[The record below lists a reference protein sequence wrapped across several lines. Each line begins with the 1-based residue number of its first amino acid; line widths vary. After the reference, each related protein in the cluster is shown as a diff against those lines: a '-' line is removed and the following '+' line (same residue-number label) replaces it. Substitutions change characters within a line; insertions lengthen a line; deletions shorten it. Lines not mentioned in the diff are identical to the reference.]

1 MKQKQLFTTICILC
15 FAVSI
20 KAQDYNPYKSIGK
33 KAKVLTLSHGK
44 YVEFF
49 DTDSIQR
56 IGTVMFNIRTKK
68 VVRLLNAEQ
77 VYKKASDNSSAS
89 RWYSPDPLAEKYYS
103 QSPYLFAL
111 NNPILFNDP
120 DGRDVDP
127 TNLKGRDN
135 LNAFKNLLSTKAGY
149 KLIAQFMPK
158 GSISITIGGKTT
170 TFNFDKQGARAKDNL
185 VLSSQPTSVMAPEG
199 KGNGGMPVVGQT
211 NEYER
216 DNTKEYKELGKD
228 KNYDITKGV
237 TYVVSIDQGRNEE
250 ESGSAMAHE
259 LSVHVQSNV
268 ERVKN
273 IENKIVDGTLKPG
286 TQAYVAQL
294 KTIQNSAGQDHN
306 KLYQNGNANYQNI
319 SAQLDKLKNTNQY
332 TELYQKDVNGKY

>member
-1 MKQKQLFTTICILC
+1 MQPKQLFTIICILC
-15 FAVSI
+15 CAVSI

-68 VVRLLNAEQ
+68 IVRLLNAEQ
-77 VYKKASDNSSAS
+77 VYKKASDNSFAS

-127 TNLKGRDN
+127 TNLKGKEN
-135 LNAFKNLLSTKAGY
+135 ITALQNLLSTKAGY
-149 KLIAQFMPK
+149 KLIAQFMHK
-158 GSISITIGGKTT
+158 GGVVNITIGGKTT
-170 TFNFDKQGARAKDNL
+170 TFNFTKEGSRANDNL
-185 VLSSQPTSVMAPEG
+185 SLVSVPNSKLNPEG
-199 KGNGGMPVVGQT
+199 QGDAGMPRDAVTSETERKGN
-211 NEYER
+211 
-216 DNTKEYKELGKD
+216 KEIGDD
-228 KNYDITKGV
+228 KNYDIRKGV
-237 TYVVSIDQGRNEE
+237 SFNVFLEKELSEE
-250 ESGSAMAHE
+250 KSTSALAHE
-259 LSVHVQSNV
+259 LAVHVDPNV
-268 ERVKN
+268 QRVQA
-273 IENKIVDGTLKPG
+273 IETKMVDGTLKPG
-286 TQAYVAQL
+286 TTEYIKQL
-294 KTIQNSAGQDHN
+294 KSIQNSGGTDHQSLGQGKN
-306 KLYQNGNANYQNI
+306 TTYQNI

-332 TELYQKDVNGKY
+332 TELYKKDVNAH